1 MGAEFNAY
9 FELCQIS
16 KYIVL
21 VKIIY
26 RFSLLKQ
33 GSTCNFATV
42 MDRKYKNT
50 NVKLFENWSF
60 TSKNY
65 LLFGIGLFIII
76 FGYIIMATGTVNSFQ
91 SLTIAPIML
100 FIGYIIIIPLALIY
114 KEKTD
119 TSSSDK

>member
-1 MGAEFNAY
+1 
-9 FELCQIS
+9 
-16 KYIVL
+16 
-21 VKIIY
+21 
-26 RFSLLKQ
+26 
-33 GSTCNFATV
+33 
-42 MDRKYKNT
+42 MDRKYENT

-65 LLFGIGLFIII
+65 WFFGIGLFIII
-76 FGYIIMATGTVNSFQ
+76 FGYVIMATGTVNSFQ

-114 KEKTD
+114 TEKTD